1 MGNGFADEGGVSTQ
15 MDSGYVYEGSA
26 RKRKERQKMESRRL
40 GRSGIMVSPMG
51 LGTAR
56 LAGLG
61 FREDRVLEAGST
73 AVQDAVR
80 QIQAAV
86 DMGINLFDTADDYG
100 QGWSERILG
109 EALRGRSDD
118 IVVVTKFGEDP
129 MPELEDP
136 LRLDADIVR
145 GKCEASLE
153 RLGMECI
160 DVYLLHRRDYPLE
173 RAPEMMGIL
182 EDLVRAGKIRYYGWS
197 TDDVERARLFA
208 GGEHCTA
215 IEHRLNVINDNEDM
229 LRLCQEQ
236 DLASLNRVPLL
247 MGVLTG
253 RWTPETKLAE
263 EDPRAAWFKDEGF
276 QKLLR
281 CVEDIRPAMTSGGR
295 SYTQGALGWI
305 WGRSPMAIPLPGFR
319 DMAQLQELV
328 RAMEFGPL
336 PEEAMQAVAERVG
349 RWRRGV

>member
-1 MGNGFADEGGVSTQ
+1 M
-15 MDSGYVYEGSA
+15 
-26 RKRKERQKMESRRL
+26 MESRRL
-40 GRSGIMVSPMG
+40 GRSGIMVGPMG

-61 FREDRVLEAGST
+61 FREDRALEAGSP
-73 AVQDAVR
+73 AVKDAVR

-86 DMGINLFDTADDYG
+86 EMGVTLFDTAENYG

-109 EALRGRSDD
+109 EALRGRREK

-136 LRLDADIVR
+136 LMLDADIVAR
-145 GKCEASLE
+145 KCEASLG

-160 DVYLLHRRDYPLE
+160 DMYLLHRRDYPLE
-173 RAPEMMGIL
+173 RAAEMIGIL

-208 GGEHCTA
+208 GGEHCSA
-215 IEHRLNVINDNEDM
+215 IEHRLNVINDNGPM
-229 LRLCQEQ
+229 LELCQEQ

-253 RWTPETKLAE
+253 RWTPETRLAE

-276 QKLLR
+276 QKLLA
-281 CVEDIRPAMTSGGR
+281 CVEDIRPSVTSGGR

-305 WGRSPMAIPLPGFR
+305 WARSPLAIPLPGFR
-319 DMAQLQELV
+319 DIAQLQELAG
-328 RAMEFGPL
+328 AMGFGAL
-336 PEEAMQAVAERVG
+336 DMEDMRAVAERVE
-349 RWRRGV
+349 RWRRQ